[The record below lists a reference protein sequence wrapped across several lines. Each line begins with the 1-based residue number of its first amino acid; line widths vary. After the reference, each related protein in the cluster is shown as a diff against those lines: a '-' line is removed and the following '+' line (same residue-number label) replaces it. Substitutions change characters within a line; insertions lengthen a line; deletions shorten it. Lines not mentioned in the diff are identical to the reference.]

1 MRGDWGEE
9 RERALKTGEKEGEVG
24 EEGEGRGEGERGD
37 GIEECMGEKLFK
49 ESERG
54 EAERVRGGETEFETI
69 SIVRACSLSLSSLL
83 SFSLFST
90 SIFSESDREE

>member
-37 GIEECMGEKLFK
+37 GIEEC
-49 ESERG
+49 
-54 EAERVRGGETEFETI
+54 GGKVI
-69 SIVRACSLSLSSLL
+69 
-83 SFSLFST
+83 
-90 SIFSESDREE
+90 